1 MSELPKPRAKS
12 RRTKSRRAKAAQ
24 ARKREAQELLDESVL
39 PGSNGSLHGTRVVR
53 GKEPNNRR
61 KNSPADER
69 SPSPPVA
76 MRKADPAAPRP
87 STSPSVEN
95 YAKTALAPYDPGSA
109 EHYTSPKVRGSN
121 GNGWIQVEDGW

>member
-1 MSELPKPRAKS
+1 MSAVLPKKAKS
-12 RRTKSRRAKAAQ
+12 RRAKSRRAKAAQ
-24 ARKREAQELLDESVL
+24 ARKRGVQELLDESVL

-53 GKEPNNRR
+53 GKEPNNRSSR
-61 KNSPADER
+61 SPADER
-69 SPSPPVA
+69 SPSPPA

-121 GNGWIQVEDGW
+121 GSGWVQVEDGW